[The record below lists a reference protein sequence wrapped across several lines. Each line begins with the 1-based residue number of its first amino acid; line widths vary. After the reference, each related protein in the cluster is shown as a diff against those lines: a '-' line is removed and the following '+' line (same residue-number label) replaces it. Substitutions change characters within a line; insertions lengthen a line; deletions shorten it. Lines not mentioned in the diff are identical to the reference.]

1 MKLTKGE
8 RSALQLL
15 AKQASTSSEVGE
27 HVWPGRAEREGTE
40 RKVRFAAQM
49 LLGWLR
55 RRRLCA
61 ALSTT
66 GSTVWVIEPAGRMA
80 LRGEVSP

>member
-1 MKLTKGE
+1 VKLTEVE
-8 RSALQLL
+8 RSALHLL

-27 HVWPGRAEREGTE
+27 HVWPERAEREGAE

-49 LLGWLR
+49 LLGRLR

-66 GSTVWVIEPAGRMA
+66 GSTVWAIEPAGRLA
-80 LRGEVSP
+80 LRNEVSP

>member
-1 MKLTKGE
+1 MKLTEVE

-27 HVWPGRAEREGTE
+27 HVWPERAE

-49 LLGWLR
+49 LLGRLR

-66 GSTVWVIEPAGRMA
+66 GSTVWAIEPAGRLA